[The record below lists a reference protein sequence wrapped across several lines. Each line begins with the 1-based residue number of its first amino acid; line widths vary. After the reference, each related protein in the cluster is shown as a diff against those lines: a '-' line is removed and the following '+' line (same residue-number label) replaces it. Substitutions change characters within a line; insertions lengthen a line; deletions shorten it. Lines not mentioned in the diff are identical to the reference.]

1 MAKKQTSFERVM
13 AVVTAKYRDQH
24 GTDIGVVTWLAKG
37 IGIQKQALTNF
48 KNRGRFADGYLAK
61 ISKFTGIPVPALQG
75 DVTDEVVDLS
85 RKWRLSVREAEVALI
100 RVGLDHLRSK

>member
-1 MAKKQTSFERVM
+1 M
-13 AVVTAKYRDQH
+13 AVVTARYREDH
-24 GTDIGVVTWLAKG
+24 GTEVGVVTWLAKG

-61 ISKFTGIPVPALQG
+61 ISKFTGISVPELQG
-75 DVTDEVVDLS
+75 DVTDEVCELS
-85 RKWRLSVREAEVALI
+85 RKWRLSVRDAEIALI